1 MADHVGQSPAG
12 ARQFGQY
19 RLNRFLGQGSFGEV
33 YLGEHISNHTLAAV
47 KLLQARLTAEDLKE
61 FINEASTMFRLQHPH
76 IVQLLDFGI
85 GPENTPFLVMA
96 YASGGTLRQRYPKG
110 TRLPLQSIIAYVGPL
125 ASALQYAHD
134 QRLIHRDVKPENI
147 LLGPNNEVWL
157 SDFGITSV
165 AHSTHSL
172 DIEKPGGTVPYM
184 APEQL
189 RGKARPA
196 SDQYALGVI
205 VYEWLCGERPFS
217 GTATE
222 IAMQHFVAPPPSLRE
237 KIPTISPDVEQVVM
251 TALAKD
257 PAARWAS
264 VQAFALALQAAAGA
278 QPRQNDGSVE
288 SRVSVGG
295 VPASSMSAPMD
306 EARLPIQPNEQIAP
320 TLSPTGPFA
329 EPVAPVLIPPLPVAT
344 DGKAATSVPLEV
356 AQGAKPLPAVPITP
370 GLLPVRRRLSTGRI
384 VALILLTLVVV
395 GGGGIW
401 ATLYVTTH
409 QPDSQSSANIF
420 QMTAIVGH
428 NDSANNP
435 SIFFAFDLQGQA
447 TVLELPGGD
456 GMHSKFYVGPSLS
469 DSHGSVTLRFQNVMG
484 GSLPDMIVY
493 AGQDIEV
500 FENNGSNSFSPVP
513 PGSVQQSK
521 LPETASSN
529 VNYPLSWAEAVVGHS
544 DSAAHPSD
552 FLALNIRDQVI
563 VYEFRGGSSS
573 SVIAYFLP
581 PVLFSGNDQTVPAL
595 SFSDRNHDGKIDMI
609 LNVAGLQHVYYNNG
623 SQFVESL
630 Q

>member
-1 MADHVGQSPAG
+1 MTNHVGQ
-12 ARQFGQY
+12 QFGQY
-19 RLNRFLGQGSFGEV
+19 RLSRFLGQGSFGEV
-33 YLGEHISNHTLAAV
+33 YLGKHISYNTLAAV

-85 GPENTPFLVMA
+85 GSENTPFLVMA
-96 YASGGTLRQRYPKG
+96 YAANGTLRQRYPKG
-110 TRLPLQSIIAYVGPL
+110 ARLPLQSIIAYVGPL

-147 LLGPNNEVWL
+147 LLGPNNEIWL

-172 DIEKPGGTVPYM
+172 DTEKPGGTVPYM

-205 VYEWLCGERPFS
+205 VYEWLCGERPFD

-222 IAMQHFVAPPPSLRE
+222 IAMQHLVTPPPSLRE

-264 VQAFALALQAAAGA
+264 VQAFAQALQAAADA

-288 SRVSVGG
+288 SRFSVGG
-295 VPASSMSAPMD
+295 VPASSIATPAD
-306 EARLPIQPNEQIAP
+306 EANLTIQPNEQIAP
-320 TLSPTGPFA
+320 TLPSTGPFA
-329 EPVAPVLIPPLPVAT
+329 ESVAPIPVPTLPVAP
-344 DGKAATSVPLEV
+344 DGKTATQVPLEV
-356 AQGAKPLPAVPITP
+356 AQGAKPLPTVPITP
-370 GLLPVRRRLSTGRI
+370 GLLPVRRRLTGKI
-384 VALILLTLVVV
+384 VILILLTLLVV

-401 ATLYVTTH
+401 ATLYVTTRLSG
-409 QPDSQSSANIF
+409 SQSSANIF
-420 QMTAIVGH
+420 QMTDVVGH
-428 NDSANNP
+428 NDSANSP
-435 SIFFAFDLQGQA
+435 SIFFAFDLQRQA
-447 TVLELPGGD
+447 TILELPGGD
-456 GMHSKFYVGPSLS
+456 FTKSRSYSGPLLS
-469 DSHGSVTLRFQNVMG
+469 GSNVSVTLRFQKVTGNA
-484 GSLPDMIVY
+484 LPDMIVY
-493 AGQDIEV
+493 ASQDTEV
-500 FENNGSNSFSPVP
+500 FKNNGMSFSPVP
-513 PGSVQQSK
+513 SSQVQQSK
-521 LPETASSN
+521 LPKPTSSN
-529 VNYPLSWAEAVVGHS
+529 ANYPLSWISAVVGHN

-552 FLALNIRDQVI
+552 FLAVNIRGKIVVDEFPGGDLSKTVAYAGPDLAGSGEDQ
-563 VYEFRGGSSS
+563 S
-573 SVIAYFLP
+573 
-581 PVLFSGNDQTVPAL
+581 VPAL
-595 SFSDRNHDGKIDMI
+595 SFSDRNHDGKLDMI
-609 LNVAGLQHVYYNNG
+609 INVAGHQYIFYNDG
-623 SQFVESL
+623 TKFVASL